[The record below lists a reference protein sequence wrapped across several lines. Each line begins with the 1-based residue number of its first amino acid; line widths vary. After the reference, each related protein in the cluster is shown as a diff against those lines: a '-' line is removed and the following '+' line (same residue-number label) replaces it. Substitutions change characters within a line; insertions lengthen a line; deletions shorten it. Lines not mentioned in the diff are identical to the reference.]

1 MICRG
6 LDIMLF
12 GASLM
17 PPEYRIG
24 ANREANMAPNAAA
37 KQRRRR
43 RRRRRQI
50 MARKQRFQPRLITP
64 DPVYHQVMVSRL
76 INKVMYSGKKTVAR
90 KQVYRAFAL
99 VAKKTKK
106 DAVEVFQQAL
116 ANIIPEIEVRAR
128 RVGGAAYQ
136 VPVPVNE
143 RRRRSLALRW
153 LVDEARKRPNS
164 SYHTFGEKL
173 AAEIMEAAKNEGKAV
188 AKRQEI
194 EKLAEANRAFA
205 HLRW

>member
-1 MICRG
+1 
-6 LDIMLF
+6 
-12 GASLM
+12 
-17 PPEYRIG
+17 
-24 ANREANMAPNAAA
+24 
-37 KQRRRR
+37 
-43 RRRRRQI
+43 
-50 MARKQRFQPRLITP
+50 MARKQRSRPRPIAP

-76 INKVMYSGKKTVAR
+76 INKVMYSGKKTIAR
-90 KQVYRAFAL
+90 KQVYQALNL

-106 DAVEVFQQAL
+106 DAIEVFQKAL
-116 ANIIPEIEVRAR
+116 SNIVPEIEVRAR

-143 RRRRSLALRW
+143 RRRWSLALRW
-153 LVDEARKRPNS
+153 LVDESRKRPNS
-164 SYHTFGEKL
+164 SYHTFGDKL
-173 AAEIMEAAKNEGKAV
+173 AAEIIDASKGEGKAV